1 MKRLR
6 AYGLVLLFAV
16 YPVLALYAH
25 NIAEL
30 ALAQLLMPLLASL
43 VLAILVFAGW
53 RMYTRSNTPAAI
65 LTATFLTVFW
75 FYGILHEVFPFFST
89 GTAHWLLIPL
99 VLVIYGLVARL
110 ILRTSHAATLNKT
123 STILLIPVAFLVL
136 YNLLIML
143 PAEADKYRTRQAAQQ
158 PSPPETPQEVADA
171 GDYPDIFILV
181 FDELASLPSMQEV
194 WQHDHSAFAE
204 SLRDHGFFVA
214 EQSKSRFTNTIR
226 SLPSLMNLDYLDEDL
241 PAASLYQ
248 KYDNNFLMNFLDRAG
263 YEIFFID
270 GWGSF
275 EYSFGIE
282 DINFYCMYNTDP
294 ENQVVM
300 DPFHYLVLRRSLLSP
315 LAPLFID
322 DISNLYY
329 RVNKYFL
336 DFITHFPDTLQARQ
350 HPVMLYAHL
359 MTPHLPFVF
368 DRDGNFMENPTNHW
382 EYETIDNETK
392 RALYFEQYLYISDR
406 IIDMVNNI
414 LKEAPREPVIMLFSD
429 HGVREPSSGVTD
441 PEHAHRVLNAV
452 YFPGGDYSGLH
463 ESTAPVN
470 SLRLMMNRFFSQ
482 DYEMLDDF

>member
-65 LTATFLTVFW
+65 LTAAFLTVFW
-75 FYGILHEVFPFFST
+75 FYGILHAVLPFFST

-99 VLVIYGLVARL
+99 VLVMYGLVARQ
-110 ILRTSHAATLNKT
+110 ILRISNAGTLSKT
-123 STILLIPVAFLVL
+123 STILLIPVALLVL

-143 PAEADKYRTRQAAQQ
+143 PAEADKHRTRQATLK
-158 PSPPETPQEVADA
+158 PSPRETPQEVADA
-171 GDYPDIFILV
+171 EDYTDIFILV
-181 FDELASLPSMQEV
+181 FDEFASLPTMQQV

-204 SLRDHGFFVA
+204 TLRDQGFFVA
-214 EQSKSRFTNTIR
+214 EESKSRYTSTIM
-226 SLPSLMNLDYLDEDL
+226 SLPSLLNLDYLDEDL
-241 PAASLYQ
+241 SAAKRYQ
-248 KYDNNFLMNFLDRAG
+248 KYDNNFLMNFLDRIG

-282 DINFYCMYNTDP
+282 DIHFYCMYDTDP
-294 ENQVVM
+294 ENQVVI
-300 DPFHYLVLRRSLLSP
+300 DPFHYLLLRRSLLSP

-322 DISNLYY
+322 DTSNLYY
-329 RVNKYFL
+329 RVNNYFL
-336 DFITHFPDTLQARQ
+336 DFIKHFPDTLQTRE

-406 IIDMVNNI
+406 MLEIVDNII
-414 LKEAPREPVIMLFSD
+414 LEAPREPVIMLFSD
-429 HGVREPSSGVTD
+429 HGVREQSSGVAE
-441 PEHAHRVLNAV
+441 PEHAHRVLHAV

-463 ESTAPVN
+463 DGTAPVN
-470 SLRLMMNRFFSQ
+470 SMRLMMNRFFSQ
-482 DYEMLDDF
+482 DYEMLDDI